1 MSLTPAGPKRPEP
14 QAGPRQATAEGT
26 SDDKTRARGC
36 AITPPLWEHRKI
48 LANDAATENDAH
60 GRTKSGR
67 RSAPART
74 PRRPSPRPLPRRRP
88 DGRETRVRFD
98 WIEALGHPPST
109 RGLVRRCSSNP
120 IWTHWVA
127 WPTRCANSSHGSRV
141 VRATS
146 GQPVCRDQT
155 SGESPDKRAD
165 PALSERLQPFT
176 QGAQSTLRLRLR
188 SGVPPNCKG
197 DAEAKLRLGARSR
210 ERKDDGE
217 RIGAL
222 ASCLQDRTP
231 RVRHGTTLPF
241 VRAQRAP
248 IVGRRVSGPI
258 SPRDRWRTRGYESA

>member
-1 MSLTPAGPKRPEP
+1 MTRHAPVAALSPRRYGNTARSWPTT
-14 QAGPRQATAEGT
+14 PRQKTTRTEEPRVGGEARQRERRGGQAQDPSQDDDLTA
-26 SDDKTRARGC
+26 
-36 AITPPLWEHRKI
+36 
-48 LANDAATENDAH
+48 
-60 GRTKSGR
+60 GR
-67 RSAPART
+67 R
-74 PRRPSPRPLPRRRP
+74 
-88 DGRETRVRFD
+88 EFD
-98 WIEALGHPPST
+98 STGT

-146 GQPVCRDQT
+146 DQPVCRDQT
-155 SGESPDKRAD
+155 SGESTDKRAD

-188 SGVPPNCKG
+188 SGVPPSCKG
-197 DAEAKLRLGARSR
+197 DAEAKLRLRARSR
-210 ERKDDGE
+210 ERKDYGE

-258 SPRDRWRTRGYESA
+258 SPRDLWRTRGYESA